1 MLQLQY
7 LQTYGKR
14 LLKAKERK
22 RNQKV
27 LQVQQSGISYKELQV
42 RIKDKEQKHT
52 REIRQRKQQ
61 REEFCQRFKVGI
73 IQ

>member
-1 MLQLQY
+1 
-7 LQTYGKR
+7 

-27 LQVQQSGISYKELQV
+27 LQVQQSGTSYKELQV
-42 RIKDKEQKHT
+42 RIEDKEQKHT
-52 REIRQRKQQ
+52 RKIRQRRQQ
-61 REEFCQRFKVGI
+61 REEFCQRFRVDI

>member
-27 LQVQQSGISYKELQV
+27 LQVQQSGISYKEL
-42 RIKDKEQKHT
+42 
-52 REIRQRKQQ
+52 
-61 REEFCQRFKVGI
+61 
-73 IQ
+73 